1 MIVLIRNLG
10 WAQLSDP
17 SSMVFMV
24 ITLLYS
30 AGSGLNRLNH
40 TSDTLKRKAN
50 GCKTGLC
57 WDSEPEYLHV
67 TLPG

>member
-24 ITLLYS
+24 ITLLYL
-30 AGSGLNRLNH
+30 AGSGLNH

-50 GCKTGLC
+50 GYKTRLC